1 MGWQSAAK
9 HYKVSQ
15 SVARFLVKIVDA
27 NLKEAGIDSWSI
39 NGPRPSMFTK
49 NDDRL
54 VGELIEKEHA
64 ESGKAKVR
72 PGFWEKIN
80 KEHFAGRGVTT
91 RALQERHYK
100 QIESE
105 KKRLSSDDAK
115 ELIVPDGID
124 TSKLPSGW
132 EDIVRAELKACGMG
146 RNGDAAGEPPTR
158 KRMGYQRTAKHY
170 RVAESEAKLLE

>member
-80 KEHFAGRGVTT
+80 NGHFAGRGLT
-91 RALQERHYK
+91 AKMLERRRGNVL
-100 QIESE
+100 SRR
-105 KKRLSSDDAK
+105 KKRLSSSDAR
-115 ELIVPDGID
+115 ESSEPFTDAEDVIIRDAVARQIQESGTDRLPHGFWPSVIETNSMRRDSHQL
-124 TSKLPSGW
+124 SKRW
-132 EDIVRAELKACGMG
+132 
-146 RNGDAAGEPPTR
+146 
-158 KRMGYQRTAKHY
+158 
-170 RVAESEAKLLE
+170 